1 MLSLI
6 CILSCNTRINNKMNN
21 IHQNNQEIN
30 KIKDVLKQQKE
41 SWEEGDIN
49 GFMQGYWKSENLVFT
64 SLKHKPA
71 YGWKETLKRYQERY
85 PTKASMGELKF
96 EIIEVMLTSKNKAKL
111 KGKWQ
116 LIRKEDN
123 PNGIFWLDFKKL
135 DDNWLIIKDSTISY

>member
-1 MLSLI
+1 
-6 CILSCNTRINNKMNN
+6 MNN

>member
-1 MLSLI
+1 MD
-6 CILSCNTRINNKMNN
+6 N